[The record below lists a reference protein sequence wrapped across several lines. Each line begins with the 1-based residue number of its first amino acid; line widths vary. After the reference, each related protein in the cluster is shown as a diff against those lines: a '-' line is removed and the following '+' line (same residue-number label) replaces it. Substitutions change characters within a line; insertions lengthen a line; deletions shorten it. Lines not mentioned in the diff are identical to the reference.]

1 MQAQTPE
8 VSAEKATTPPAI
20 EDRTIYE
27 CTGCGT
33 VTRDRAAQMAL
44 YKRAGA
50 LSCCPERNLVP
61 VQQGELL
68 NVTHR
73 PLIRNAINLLGIRR
87 PVAPDVERVIADL
100 EAMLDGQPTS
110 AGAPSGA
117 WLHVAEQAAPV
128 EPAPAQDELLPCPF
142 CGRPAATAGKKATRF
157 PWFKK
162 VACSND
168 GCGAHFAYWHPD
180 EWNRRATRPAQT
192 EQQLEQR
199 VVKDA
204 ERYRWLRDKTSMPGV
219 VSSNSKVER
228 YFNEYMLCGEQMDK
242 AIDAAMDARR

>member
-8 VSAEKATTPPAI
+8 VSAEQATTPPAVD
-20 EDRTIYE
+20 DRTIYE

-110 AGAPSGA
+110 AGATSGA
-117 WLHVAEQAAPV
+117 WLQVAEQFAPV
-128 EPAPAQDELLPCPF
+128 EPAPAKD
-142 CGRPAATAGKKATRF
+142 GREAPEV
-157 PWFKK
+157 
-162 VACSND
+162 VAVAQHERIVASLT
-168 GCGAHFAYWHPD
+168 G
-180 EWNRRATRPAQT
+180 PAQT
-192 EQQLEQR
+192 EQQLEQS

-219 VSSNSKVER
+219 VSSNSKIER

>member
-1 MQAQTPE
+1 MQAQTPG
-8 VSAEKATTPPAI
+8 VSAEQATTPPAI

-110 AGAPSGA
+110 ADAPSEA
-117 WLHVAEQAAPV
+117 WLQVAGQAAAA
-128 EPAPAQDELLPCPF
+128 EPAPAQDERVPTPADYLAARSALESCDWRNTPLGTKAILGRVIDLLWL
-142 CGRPAATAGKKATRF
+142 AAQ
-157 PWFKK
+157 
-162 VACSND
+162 
-168 GCGAHFAYWHPD
+168 
-180 EWNRRATRPAQT
+180 ATRPAQT
-192 EQQLEQR
+192 EQQPEQS

-219 VSSNSKVER
+219 VSSNSQVEK

-242 AIDAAMDARR
+242 AIDAAMAGRR

>member
-8 VSAEKATTPPAI
+8 VSGEQATTPPAVN
-20 EDRTIYE
+20 DRTIYE

-61 VQQGELL
+61 VRQGELL

-110 AGAPSGA
+110 AGAPSEA
-117 WLHVAEQAAPV
+117 WLQVAEQAASA
-128 EPAPAQDELLPCPF
+128 EPAPAQDEREVGAVIGFYEGEREPRLL
-142 CGRPAATAGKKATRF
+142 
-157 PWFKK
+157 
-162 VACSND
+162 S
-168 GCGAHFAYWHPD
+168 
-180 EWNRRATRPAQT
+180 WNVLPNGEHRLYTRPAQT
-192 EQQLEQR
+192 EQQLEQS

-242 AIDAAMDARR
+242 AIDAAMAGRR

>member
-8 VSAEKATTPPAI
+8 VSAEQATTPPAVD
-20 EDRTIYE
+20 DRTIYE

-61 VQQGELL
+61 VRQGELL

-110 AGAPSGA
+110 ADAPSEA
-117 WLHVAEQAAPV
+117 WLQVAGQAAAA
-128 EPAPAQDELLPCPF
+128 EPAPAQDELLSGF
-142 CGRPAATAGKKATRF
+142 CQWYRGKNGYAPYHPRGSEGAEAFAA
-157 PWFKK
+157 
-162 VACSND
+162 
-168 GCGAHFAYWHPD
+168 GA
-180 EWNRRATRPAQT
+180 EWQRTRPAQT
-192 EQQLEQR
+192 EQQPEQS

-219 VSSNSKVER
+219 VSSNSQVEK

-242 AIDAAMDARR
+242 AIDAAMAGRR

>member
-8 VSAEKATTPPAI
+8 VSTEQATTPPAVD
-20 EDRTIYE
+20 DRTIYE

-33 VTRDRAAQMAL
+33 VTRDRAAQMTL

-110 AGAPSGA
+110 AGATSGA
-117 WLHVAEQAAPV
+117 WLQVAEQVAPV
-128 EPAPAQDELLPCPF
+128 EPAPAKDGREAPEVVAVLYKSGDVLTAEE
-142 CGRPAATAGKKATRF
+142 CGIALEVCA
-157 PWFKK
+157 K
-162 VACSND
+162 VETPLMTVAQHERIVASLT
-168 GCGAHFAYWHPD
+168 G
-180 EWNRRATRPAQT
+180 PAQT
-192 EQQLEQR
+192 EQQLEQS